1 MPDQAQTLREGP
13 PQRQNAPPPVRV
25 LSFTSGKGGV
35 GKTNVVVNLGYALAK
50 MGKRVMLLDADLGL
64 ANIDVVLGLAP
75 RYNLQ
80 HVLSGERSLRE
91 ILVDGPA
98 GMRILP
104 AASGV
109 QELVDL
115 SDAQR
120 LLLLSEFDVLGEKL
134 DVLLIDTGAGISRN
148 VTYFNIAAQDIVVV
162 TTPEPTAITDA
173 YALIKVLSQKYRVPS
188 FKVLVN
194 TVDGEREGKQV
205 FRKLSAAC
213 DRFLGVSLDY
223 LGYILIDENVSQAVR
238 QQRALQEIMP
248 RSPASRCMRELAQ
261 RLLQMPTSSFLS
273 GGVQFFWRY
282 LLEGER
288 R

>member
-13 PQRQNAPPPVRV
+13 SEQQGDQPPVKV

-35 GKTNVVVNLGYALAK
+35 GKTNVVVNLGYALAE

-64 ANIDVVLGLAP
+64 ANIDVLLGLSP
-75 RYNLQ
+75 RNTIQ

-91 ILVDGPA
+91 IILDGPA

-115 SDAQR
+115 NEAQK
-120 LLLLSEFDVLGEKL
+120 LLLLSEFDLLGEKI

-148 VTYFNIAAQDIVVV
+148 VTYFNTAAQNIVVV
-162 TTPEPTAITDA
+162 TAPEPTAITDA

-194 TVDGEREGKQV
+194 IVENEGEGKDV

-213 DRFLGVSLDY
+213 DRFLDVSLDY
-223 LGYILIDENVSQAVR
+223 LGYIMVDENLPQAVR
-238 QQRALQEIMP
+238 QQRVLQELIP
-248 RSPASRCMRELAQ
+248 RSRASRCVRKVAKRVLEMRG
-261 RLLQMPTSSFLS
+261 SDFLP
-273 GGVQFFWRY
+273 GGVQFFWRQ
-282 LLEGER
+282 LLQGTHR
-288 R
+288 